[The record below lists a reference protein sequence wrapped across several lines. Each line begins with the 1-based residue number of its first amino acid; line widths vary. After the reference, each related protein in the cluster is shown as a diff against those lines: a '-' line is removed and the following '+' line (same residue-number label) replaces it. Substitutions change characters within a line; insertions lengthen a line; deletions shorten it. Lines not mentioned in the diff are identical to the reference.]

1 MKIQLNE
8 VVRAAQAG
16 TYPDDVPRDK
26 DGFVNFYCLLSD
38 AGRMKSGNVQRPM
51 FHHKPITRDGIPCYP
66 AMYFHSNPYKTDRKV
81 KPWTD
86 ILLPDEGYVYYNGD
100 NQTPGLM
107 PSGKKNSGNSTME
120 KLWPLYL
127 SKEEK
132 DRNLACPIVIFE
144 QTNEVLGKIKGYRK
158 FRGYGIV
165 TKVEIRQEYE
175 PKTERVF
182 SNYLFEITLFEVPP
196 DGLDWKWIYDRR
208 DKQVDLKN
216 LNKRAPKAWKDWVR
230 NGFSAIERNRQKILH
245 YEVATTNQQ
254 REELGKTHKT
264 ILDQV
269 VNHYPKSVDKGR
281 FEGLA
286 SLVASEYFGSSNYER
301 GWVTKHSGD
310 MGVDFVGGLKIANDH
325 APNPPGTILGNS
337 KLVVIGQA
345 KCRTSYESKNA
356 EEDAK
361 DIARVASRLH
371 RGYLGV
377 YVTTGVYKVSTQ
389 REVSID
395 KYPII
400 LINGRQLADLL
411 NLYSSRTGKTIQT
424 ILNECDEWYE
434 NNRRDWPPTH
444 ILRELTGKDVSAN
457 HDR

>member
-1 MKIQLNE
+1 MKLQLNQI
-8 VVRAAQAG
+8 VRAAQAG
-16 TYPDDVPRDK
+16 TYPNDVPRDI
-26 DGFVNFYCLLSD
+26 DGYINYYCLLSD

-51 FHHKPITRDGIPCYP
+51 FHHKPVERNGEKCYP

-86 ILLPDEGYVYYNGD
+86 ILIPDEGYVYYNGD

-107 PSGKKNSGNSTME
+107 PAGKQNSGNSTME

-127 SKEEK
+127 SKEEE

-144 QTNEVLGKIKGYRK
+144 QTKDVNGKKKGYRK

-196 DGLDWKWIYDRR
+196 DGLNWEWIYDRR
-208 DKQVDLKN
+208 NKDIDLESCN
-216 LNKRAPKAWKDWVR
+216 RHAPKGWKDWVK

-245 YEVATTNQQ
+245 YEVTTTNQQ
-254 REELGKTHKT
+254 REELSRLHKN

-269 VNHYPKSVDKGR
+269 TKHYPKSADKGR
-281 FEGLA
+281 LEGLA
-286 SLVASEYFGSSNYER
+286 SLVASEYFGSLNYER

-310 MGVDFVGGLKIANDH
+310 MGVDFVGGLKIANQQ
-325 APNPPGTILGNS
+325 APTPPGTVLGNS

-345 KCRTSYESKNA
+345 KCRTAYESKNA

-371 RGYLGV
+371 RGYLGI

-400 LINGRQLADLL
+400 LINGRQMADLL
-411 NLYSSRTGKTIQT
+411 NLYTSRTGKSIQT
-424 ILNECDEWYE
+424 ILVESDEWYE

-444 ILRELTGKDVSAN
+444 ILRELTGKDVLPIE
-457 HDR
+457 D